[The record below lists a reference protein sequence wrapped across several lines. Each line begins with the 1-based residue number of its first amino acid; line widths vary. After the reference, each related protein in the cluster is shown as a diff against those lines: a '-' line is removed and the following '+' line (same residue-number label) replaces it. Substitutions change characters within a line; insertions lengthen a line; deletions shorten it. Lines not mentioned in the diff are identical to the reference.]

1 MARREWD
8 RTGSTPLV
16 PRSRCSELRVLSALA
31 IVCALLA
38 PGCYYG
44 AIQPRTAELAPP
56 GALRGAL
63 DLPIYAHA
71 SALVTPTDGPR
82 TRSNSGLRGQPIV
95 PIVAPLAPVANLALT
110 GRLGLV
116 PGLELGAILGMQQ
129 LGMELRTG
137 LQEGRLA
144 LSASFGGLYR
154 PLDDPTSV
162 LLRAGIDLS
171 YRAGAAGRASPLLN
185 FMISNGPEAH
195 LLDGERLGY
204 CGSDD
209 FVACSVVLTRR
220 ETRLSVAA
228 GIAFAPGEK
237 HDSRVVLSVVPYVT
251 LWADPEH
258 RTSCTSCT
266 DGGDPQIDR
275 FEENWGGYV
284 TLGVIFGE

>member
-8 RTGSTPLV
+8 DTAWPQPEGGTWRTL
-16 PRSRCSELRVLSALA
+16 CALA
-31 IVCALLA
+31 VACALLA

-71 SALVTPTDGPR
+71 SALVTPADGPP
-82 TRSNSGLRGQPIV
+82 TRSSSGLRGQPIV
-95 PIVAPLAPVANLALT
+95 PLVAPFVPVANLAVS
-110 GRLGLV
+110 GRLGLL
-116 PGLELGAILGMQQ
+116 PGLELGAVLGMQQ
-129 LGMELRTG
+129 LGLELRTG

-144 LSASFGGLYR
+144 VSASFGGLYR

-162 LLRAGIDLS
+162 LVRAGLDLS
-171 YRAGAAGRASPLLN
+171 FRAGSAGRVSPLLN
-185 FMISNGPEAH
+185 LMFSNGPEAH
-195 LLDGERLGY
+195 LLDGERLGE
-204 CGSDD
+204 CGTDD

-220 ETRLSVAA
+220 ESRLSVAA
-228 GIAFAPGEK
+228 GVAFAPGEE
-237 HDSRVVLSVVPYVT
+237 HDSRVVLAVVPYVT
-251 LWADPEH
+251 LWADREH

-266 DGGDPQIDR
+266 EGGDPDIDR
-275 FEENWGGYV
+275 FEESWGGYV